1 MTHASPQE
9 PPVHRSDEASRG
21 ARGQILVIA
30 ALGIIAML
38 AMVALLIEGGNAY
51 AQQRAAQNGS
61 DAAANAGAVV
71 LAQKLAGIT
80 KADTDVAAALN
91 AMAASNQLAAVDG
104 RYTDVAGKL
113 LTSGGAV
120 TTVRTAAARVGDGL
134 IPNGAQGVSAAGDR
148 TFNASIG
155 KVIGFETFTASAD
168 ATAVTGRLIGG
179 AFIPVVFPI
188 NIVDCAVNGDLGT
201 GEANWTLSQP
211 GTPPDGQEFI
221 VPLCKTGAGNFQI
234 LDFDGSLTCA
244 EEISTPV
251 FREFPLPV
259 DIPSDNGNDCAKKI
273 EDGINALQ
281 GKTVLV
287 PICDVDCTTVGGSK
301 ATYHIVKVAAF
312 YVDYF
317 SDSNNPHK
325 NSELCEQRVNPTTGQ
340 TIIPIRG
347 NGSSSCMAGWF
358 VRYIS
363 AGPVGSGS
371 IGTSD
376 AIGIQLIK

>member
-1 MTHASPQE
+1 MDRNDRRTREQ
-9 PPVHRSDEASRG
+9 
-21 ARGQILVIA
+21 GQILVIA
-30 ALGIIAML
+30 ALGIVAML
-38 AMVALLIEGGNAY
+38 AMAALLIEGGNAY

-71 LAQKLAGIT
+71 LAQRLAGVS
-80 KADTDVAAALN
+80 KTDAQVAAAVG
-91 AMAASNQLAAVDG
+91 AMATDNGLTRVDA
-104 RYTDVAGKL
+104 RYTDVQGRL
-113 LTSGGAV
+113 LTPGGST
-120 TTVRTAAARVGDGL
+120 TTVRADAARVGDGT
-134 IPNGAQGVSAAGDR
+134 IPAGAQGVAAGGARDFQA
-148 TFNASIG
+148 TIG
-155 KVIGFETFTASAD
+155 HVIGFSGFTASAD

-211 GTPPDGQEFI
+211 GTPPVGQEFI
-221 VPLCKTGAGNFQI
+221 VPLCKTGQGNFQI
-234 LDFDGSLTCA
+234 LDFDPSLTCA
-244 EEISTPV
+244 EEVSTPV
-251 FREFPLPV
+251 YRQFDLPT

-317 SDSNNPHK
+317 ADSNNPNK
-325 NSELCEQRVNPTTGQ
+325 PSELCQQRTNPSTGQ
-340 TIIPIRG
+340 TIVPIRG

-363 AGPVGSGS
+363 AGPVGSGTV
-371 IGTSD
+371 GNSD
-376 AIGIQLIK
+376 AIGIQLIR